1 MLLLLL
7 QRCAYG
13 MTTAGIGVGV
23 KESDCGIAPGFGYE
37 TGAYYNMTIMEC
49 PIGKLLPCVTCV
61 TRDTALC
68 NLWLAGWL

>member
-1 MLLLLL
+1 MLLLL